1 MKIISVDFRLRRLA
15 KNIFGSAAARGI
27 NLIIS
32 LAIVPITINSLSPGD
47 YAFLA
52 MAISVSALSAYADLG
67 LGLAIVNTLASESS
81 SASQSRSQRAISVV
95 WFTLLV
101 IATTGIAIT
110 VGGHLWVSSFLTNIS
125 DASRYQALLLG
136 AACVFA
142 GLPTGLVQRV
152 LFARHRITE
161 ANAWSTGGRLLSLLF
176 VWGNVHLGYA
186 NLKLLVFGIIGV
198 PVIVGWL
205 SMLVIFGRKNMK
217 VLIPSRRHYDNR
229 LLKPY
234 LATGLSFLIMQL
246 VPYAEIGI
254 DTLLAGTLV
263 DISVVPALDVYNRLY
278 TYVPALM
285 SIALFP
291 LWPVIAQAKR
301 ERDIAWIIKIKNR
314 AYILVATTAVI
325 IGLFFMV
332 YGNSI
337 VERWT
342 SKQLVLPTGILICMS
357 IFSVMTCIGTVQ
369 SMILNGLGVIGRQAV
384 LYLIYLIVL
393 LLAKSSAATAF
404 GLQGM
409 FVALISCYFFRLLMA
424 ERMLGNRL

>member
-1 MKIISVDFRLRRLA
+1 
-15 KNIFGSAAARGI
+15 
-27 NLIIS
+27 
-32 LAIVPITINSLSPGD
+32 
-47 YAFLA
+47 
-52 MAISVSALSAYADLG
+52 
-67 LGLAIVNTLASESS
+67 
-81 SASQSRSQRAISVV
+81 
-95 WFTLLV
+95 
-101 IATTGIAIT
+101 
-110 VGGHLWVSSFLTNIS
+110 
-125 DASRYQALLLG
+125 
-136 AACVFA
+136 
-142 GLPTGLVQRV
+142 
-152 LFARHRITE
+152 
-161 ANAWSTGGRLLSLLF
+161 
-176 VWGNVHLGYA
+176 
-186 NLKLLVFGIIGV
+186 
-198 PVIVGWL
+198 
-205 SMLVIFGRKNMK
+205 MK

-342 SKQLVLPTGILICMS
+342 SKQLVLPTVYDSEWSGCHWSTSCLVSDLPHCIIVSEIIGSDCLWIARYVCGTYLMLFLSLID
-357 IFSVMTCIGTVQ
+357 GRKNAGQ
-369 SMILNGLGVIGRQAV
+369 SAVRGVSKMNSKKTPIK
-384 LYLIYLIVL
+384 LYVDTPYWYARPKNTDGATHL
-393 LLAKSSAATAF
+393 L
-404 GLQGM
+404 
-409 FVALISCYFFRLLMA
+409 
-424 ERMLGNRL
+424 